1 MSQKMASTLKPLRYY
16 DTKMKNEKAKKQT
29 TKKEKINK
37 KADKQINAEKT
48 NKQTNPRYLCLSIH
62 GHLKQWELIIALFL
76 S

>member
-29 TKKEKINK
+29 TKKEKLNK
-37 KADKQINAEKT
+37 KANKQIDAEKT
-48 NKQTNPRYLCLSIH
+48 NKQTNARYLCLPLH

>member
-29 TKKEKINK
+29 TKKEKNK
-37 KADKQINAEKT
+37 QKS
-48 NKQTNPRYLCLSIH
+48 KQTNRRRKNEQTNKCQIPLS
-62 GHLKQWELIIALFL
+62 AATRP